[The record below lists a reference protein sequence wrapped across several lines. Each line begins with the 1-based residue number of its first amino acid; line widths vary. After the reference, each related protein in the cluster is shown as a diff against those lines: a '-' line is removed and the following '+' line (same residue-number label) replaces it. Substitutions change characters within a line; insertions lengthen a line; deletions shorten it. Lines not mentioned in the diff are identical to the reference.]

1 MAAPTADGS
10 PPQGVPKSPGT
21 PQDAAPE
28 EPEPVEF
35 FPYELSRPPRQIW
48 GARQEFARRPE
59 NFLRGCKWAPDGSCV
74 LTCSNDNALRI
85 FDLPLPPGPPLG
97 PPPGPP
103 LPELAPA
110 VQVAEGDTIYD
121 FTWYP
126 LMDSSQPPTCLVAA
140 SSRDN
145 PVHLWDAFDGT
156 LRGSFRA
163 HNHLDE
169 PVAPHSLSFSPDGSR
184 LLGGFDGAVREFPTE
199 RPGRSGHER
208 ALSQGGQ
215 GQRGLIGCLAF
226 SPSQSLFACG
236 SYGRSLGLYLLGGGG
251 AVALWPRLPAAPT
264 HLRFSPCGTHLY
276 AGGRKVGVAWGRC
289 DCRLR
294 WLLAWLGSRPSP
306 APHELGGRCRAP
318 LPHQGTPLALL
329 GPRQLQC
336 QRHELRPFQ
345 SLPFSSLGAEPF
357 ALGGHPGVAL
367 AQPAAGAC
375 ALLEWDQLGGRFRA
389 QTIINSSSP
398 VACHPVPMGDTLL
411 VVVAQLGGGSW
422 VWRRS
427 GGPGSSFV
435 RHQALGSGHLRRPH
449 SVTAARLGG
458 HLYLGVADSSKGGTS
473 TVFRWGSGGFYPHQ
487 QLRPWQ
493 RDTHLEFLELGGRAA
508 LVVCSAA
515 RRPLVYRWSGAAFA
529 PHTDIPHVPDV
540 YAAKHFRAKGGV
552 FLCLTRFLG
561 DAKVMRWEGSMF
573 REVQH
578 VPARGSLVF
587 QPLLLAGQRYVLLG
601 NDFAPSRV
609 FRLGPGGRLE
619 PGQELPAPTPRAF
632 VPLAAGQ
639 RHFLLATSF
648 KGATQIYAHVTE
660 DVGT

>member
-1 MAAPTADGS
+1 ILTFFSLFPKFPFFLFFPKFPFYSRFPQSRCFLAHLSSLIRWDIEALPEGSFRHLPALTLLLVTSGRLGSIGDGAFAGLGALEYLFIEDSQLGSIAPTA
-10 PPQGVPKSPGT
+10 
-21 PQDAAPE
+21 
-28 EPEPVEF
+28 
-35 FPYELSRPPRQIW
+35 
-48 GARQEFARRPE
+48 
-59 NFLRGCKWAPDGSCV
+59 LRG
-74 LTCSNDNALRI
+74 LRGLL
-85 FDLPLPPGPPLG
+85 FLSLANNRLEWLPRGLFQDL
-97 PPPGPP
+97 
-103 LPELAPA
+103 
-110 VQVAEGDTIYD
+110 
-121 FTWYP
+121 
-126 LMDSSQPPTCLVAA
+126 
-140 SSRDN
+140 
-145 PVHLWDAFDGT
+145 GT
-156 LRGSFRA
+156 LTQLDLRG
-163 HNHLDE
+163 N
-169 PVAPHSLSFSPDGSR
+169 P
-184 LLGGFDGAVREFPTE
+184 
-199 RPGRSGHER
+199 
-208 ALSQGGQ
+208 
-215 GQRGLIGCLAF
+215 
-226 SPSQSLFACG
+226 
-236 SYGRSLGLYLLGGGG
+236 
-251 AVALWPRLPAAPT
+251 W
-264 HLRFSPCGTHLY
+264 
-276 AGGRKVGVAWGRC
+276 RC

-294 WLLAWLGSRPSP
+294 WLLVWLGSRPSP
-306 APHELGGRCRAP
+306 TPHEFGGHCRAP

-329 GPRQLQC
+329 SPRQLQC

-427 GGPGSSFV
+427 GGPGSSFI
-435 RHQALGSGHLRRPH
+435 RYQALGSGHLRRPH
-449 SVTAARLGG
+449 SVTAARLGS

-515 RRPLVYRWSGAAFA
+515 RRPLVYRWSGSGFA

-540 YAAKHFRAKGGV
+540 YAAKHFQAKGSV

-578 VPARGSLVF
+578 IPARG
-587 QPLLLAGQRYVLLG
+587 
-601 NDFAPSRV
+601 
-609 FRLGPGGRLE
+609 
-619 PGQELPAPTPRAF
+619 
-632 VPLAAGQ
+632 
-639 RHFLLATSF
+639 
-648 KGATQIYAHVTE
+648 
-660 DVGT
+660 